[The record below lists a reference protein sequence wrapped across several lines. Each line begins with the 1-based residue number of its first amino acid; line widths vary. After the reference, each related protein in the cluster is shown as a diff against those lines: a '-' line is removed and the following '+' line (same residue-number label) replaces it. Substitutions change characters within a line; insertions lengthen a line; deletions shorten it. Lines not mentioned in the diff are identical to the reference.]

1 MVAEKLKGAQSAQ
14 EAGKAG
20 KQGKAAGPPL
30 QELLAVGQLVRCVI
44 VGLHDKDSSDGVLLV
59 LAPFLVIDVCA
70 PTEWCMAAPAACS
83 DNFTAE
89 TSQGVAVSR
98 PGCVAACM

>member
-1 MVAEKLKGAQSAQ
+1 MVAEKLNGAQSAQ

-44 VGLHDKDSSDGVLLV
+44 VGLHDKDSSDGVLSV
-59 LAPFLVIDVCA
+59 LAPFLVTDVRA
-70 PTEWCMAAPAACS
+70 PTEWCVAAPAACS
-83 DNFTAE
+83 GSFTAE

-98 PGCVAACM
+98 PGCEAACM